1 MSRGSRLGR
10 FKPFSTTPVR
20 ERAILVGVD
29 FGNSQWTCE
38 ESLAELARLAET
50 DGAEVVLTMS
60 QKLDAP
66 VPKTFIGKGKVE
78 ELCSYVRNLNAD
90 VVIFDDELTPSQQA
104 NLEKIVG
111 EPTKIIDRTALILD
125 IFGVHAKTHE
135 GRLQVQ
141 LAQLQ
146 YVLPRL
152 RGMWSHLVG
161 EQTRGG
167 IGSRFGQGE
176 SQLEVDRR
184 LVRSRI
190 STLRRELDRL
200 ARRRSVQSKARWD
213 SGVYRVALVGYTNAG
228 KSTLLNRLTG
238 SNVYAQDEL
247 FATLDPT
254 TRALDLEEGRKITLT
269 DTVGFI
275 QKLPTMLVESFKS
288 TLAEVRAADL
298 ILLVVDASDPHREL
312 EIEAVRSVLRDID
325 ASEIRCVTVL
335 NKCDLL
341 DEEEKRAA
349 MLAHPDA
356 QPISA
361 LDGQGI
367 RALLYRI
374 AQEAA
379 SGSVTITVLVP
390 YEKGLLMK
398 MVHERCQ
405 VMRESFVQQGLLA
418 TVKADRRMAATLEPY
433 RVDEGGLE
441 ECPGDEQQDGLVDN
455 IDEQGVPSHE

>member
-1 MSRGSRLGR
+1 MAR
-10 FKPFSTTPVR
+10 FEPYSTAPVP

-29 FGNSQWTCE
+29 LGRSEWSCE

-50 DGAEVVLTMS
+50 DGAEVVLTMT
-60 QKLDAP
+60 QRLDAP

-78 ELCSYVRNLNAD
+78 ELCSYVRNLSAD

-104 NLEKIVG
+104 NLERAVG
-111 EPTKIIDRTALILD
+111 EPVKIIDRTALILD

-184 LVRSRI
+184 LVRARI
-190 STLRRELDRL
+190 STLRRELERL
-200 ARRRSVQSKARWD
+200 ERRRGVQSKARWD

-238 SNVYAQDEL
+238 AGVYVRDEL

-254 TRALDLEEGRKITLT
+254 TRALELEEGRKITIT

-298 ILLVVDASDPHREL
+298 VLLVVDASDPHREL
-312 EIEAVRSVLRDID
+312 EIAAVRSVLEEIGADQ
-325 ASEIRCVTVL
+325 IRCVEVL

-341 DEEEKRAA
+341 DADDLREARTV
-349 MLAHPDA
+349 HPDA
-356 QPISA
+356 QFVSA
-361 LDGQGI
+361 LSGEGM
-367 RALLYRI
+367 RGLLYRV
-374 AQEAA
+374 AQEASA
-379 SGSVTITVLVP
+379 DSVSMTVLVP

-405 VMRESFVQQGLLA
+405 VMRESYVQDGLLA
-418 TVKADRRMAATLEPY
+418 TVRADARMASTLAPY
-433 RVDEGGLE
+433 AVDE
-441 ECPGDEQQDGLVDN
+441 V
-455 IDEQGVPSHE
+455 S

>member
-1 MSRGSRLGR
+1 MGR
-10 FKPFSTTPVR
+10 FRPISTAPVP

-29 FGNSQWTCE
+29 LGRSEWSCE

-50 DGAEVVLTMS
+50 DGAEVVMTLT
-60 QKLDAP
+60 QRLDAP

-78 ELCSYVRNLNAD
+78 ELCSYVRSLSAD

-111 EPTKIIDRTALILD
+111 EPVKIIDRTALILD

-184 LVRSRI
+184 LVRARI
-190 STLRRELDRL
+190 STLRRELERL
-200 ARRRSVQSKARWD
+200 ERRRGVQSKARWD
-213 SGVYRVALVGYTNAG
+213 SGVWRVALVGYTNAG

-238 SNVYAQDEL
+238 SDVYARDEL

-254 TRALDLEEGRKITLT
+254 TRALDLDEGRKITLT

-312 EIEAVRSVLRDID
+312 QIEAVLSVLADIGAD
-325 ASEIRCVTVL
+325 SIRRVTVL
-335 NKCDLL
+335 NKCDLVDADAL
-341 DEEEKRAA
+341 REAT
-349 MLAHPDA
+349 LAHPDA
-356 QPISA
+356 QVVSA
-361 LDGQGI
+361 REGTGV
-367 RALLYRI
+367 RGLLYRI
-374 AQEAA
+374 AREAS
-379 SGSVTITVLVP
+379 SGSKTMSVLVP

-405 VMRESFVQQGLLA
+405 VMRETYVQQGLLA
-418 TVKADRRMAATLEPY
+418 TVKADARMASTLEPY
-433 RVDEGGLE
+433 RVEG
-441 ECPGDEQQDGLVDN
+441 
-455 IDEQGVPSHE
+455 EQGAAPAASAGAPSAGDGETAEP

>member
-1 MSRGSRLGR
+1 MGR
-10 FKPFSTTPVR
+10 FKPLSTAPVP

-29 FGNSQWTCE
+29 LGRSEWSCE

-50 DGAEVVLTMS
+50 DGAEVVLTMT
-60 QKLDAP
+60 QRLDAP

-78 ELCSYVRNLNAD
+78 ELVSMVRSLDAD
-90 VVIFDDELTPSQQA
+90 VVIFDEELTPSQQA
-104 NLEKIVG
+104 NLEKLVG
-111 EPTKIIDRTALILD
+111 EPVKIIDRTALILD

-184 LVRSRI
+184 LVRARI
-190 STLRRELDRL
+190 STLRRELERL
-200 ARRRSVQSKARWD
+200 EKRRGVQSKARWD

-228 KSTLLNRLTG
+228 KSTLLNQLTG
-238 SNVYAQDEL
+238 FDVYAKDEL

-254 TRALDLEEGRKITLT
+254 TRALDLEEGRKITIT

-298 ILLVVDASDPHREL
+298 VLLVVDASDPHREL
-312 EIEAVRSVLRDID
+312 EIGAVRAVLEEIG
-325 ASEIRCVTVL
+325 AGEIRCVEVL
-335 NKCDLL
+335 NKVDLV
-341 DEEEKRAA
+341 DEAELRSILAA
-349 MLAHPDA
+349 RPDA
-356 QPISA
+356 QPVSA
-361 LDGQGI
+361 LTGQGV
-367 RALLYRI
+367 RGLLYRI
-374 AQEAA
+374 AKEA
-379 SGSVTITVLVP
+379 SEGSVSLTVLIP

-405 VMRESFVQQGLLA
+405 VLRERYVQEGLLA
-418 TVKADRRMAATLEPY
+418 TVRADARMASTLEPY
-433 RVDEGGLE
+433 VTADEPRVSE
-441 ECPGDEQQDGLVDN
+441 
-455 IDEQGVPSHE
+455 

>member
-1 MSRGSRLGR
+1 MGR
-10 FKPFSTTPVR
+10 FKPHSTAPVP

-29 FGNSQWTCE
+29 LGNSEWSCE

-50 DGAEVVLTMS
+50 DGAEVVLTMT
-60 QKLDAP
+60 QRLDAP

-78 ELCSYVRNLNAD
+78 ELCSYVRSLGAD
-90 VVIFDDELTPSQQA
+90 VVIFDDELSPSQQA

-111 EPTKIIDRTALILD
+111 EPVKIIDRTALILD

-184 LVRSRI
+184 LVRARI
-190 STLRRELDRL
+190 STLRRELERL
-200 ARRRSVQSKARWD
+200 ERRRGVQSKARWD
-213 SGVYRVALVGYTNAG
+213 SGVWRVALVGYTNAG

-238 SNVYAQDEL
+238 ADVYVRDEL

-254 TRALDLEEGRKITLT
+254 TRALDLEEGRKVTIT

-298 ILLVVDASDPHREL
+298 VLLVVDASDPHREH
-312 EIEAVRSVLRDID
+312 EIDAVRAVLADIGAD
-325 ASEIRCVTVL
+325 SIRSVTVF
-335 NKCDLL
+335 NKCDLV
-341 DEEEKRAA
+341 DEETRRA
-349 MLAHPDA
+349 LSLDHPDA
-356 QPISA
+356 VFISA
-361 LDGQGI
+361 LEGSGI
-367 RALLYRI
+367 RGLLYRI
-374 AQEAA
+374 AREA
-379 SGSVTITVLVP
+379 SEGSVSMTVLVP
-390 YEKGLLMK
+390 YDKGLLMR

-405 VMRESFVQQGLLA
+405 VMRERYVQGGLLA
-418 TVKADRRMAATLEPY
+418 TVRADERMARTLGPY
-433 RVDEGGLE
+433 AVSDEDGGEELAEEQQGGLM
-441 ECPGDEQQDGLVDN
+441 DDVDGERMSPD
-455 IDEQGVPSHE
+455 GA

>member
-1 MSRGSRLGR
+1 MGR
-10 FKPFSTTPVR
+10 FRPLSTAPVP

-29 FGNSQWTCE
+29 LGRSEWSCE

-50 DGAEVVLTMS
+50 DGAEVVLTMT
-60 QKLDAP
+60 QRLDSP

-78 ELCSYVRNLNAD
+78 ELISMVRSLEAD
-90 VVIFDDELTPSQQA
+90 VVIFDEELTPSQQA
-104 NLEKIVG
+104 NLEKLVG
-111 EPTKIIDRTALILD
+111 EPVKIIDRTALILD

-184 LVRSRI
+184 LVRARI
-190 STLRRELDRL
+190 STLRRELERL
-200 ARRRSVQSKARWD
+200 EMRRNVQSKARWD

-238 SNVYAQDEL
+238 SDVYAKDEL

-254 TRALDLEEGRKITLT
+254 TRALDLEEGRKITIT

-298 ILLVVDASDPHREL
+298 VLLVVDASDPHREL
-312 EIEAVRSVLRDID
+312 EIDAVRSVLEEID
-325 ASEIRCVTVL
+325 AGDIRCVEVL
-335 NKCDLL
+335 NKVDLV
-341 DEEEKRAA
+341 DEGELRGL
-349 MLAHPDA
+349 LATHPDA
-356 QPISA
+356 QPVSA
-361 LDGQGI
+361 LTGQGI
-367 RALLYRI
+367 RGLLYRI
-374 AQEAA
+374 AKEA
-379 SGSVTITVLVP
+379 SEGSVSLTVLVP

-405 VMRESFVQQGLLA
+405 VLRERYVQEGLLA
-418 TVKADRRMAATLEPY
+418 TVRADARMAATLEPY
-433 RVDEGGLE
+433 VVPDDDEA
-441 ECPGDEQQDGLVDN
+441 
-455 IDEQGVPSHE
+455 

>member
-1 MSRGSRLGR
+1 MSRSADR
-10 FKPFSTTPVR
+10 FKPISTAPVP

-29 FGNSQWTCE
+29 LGRSDWSCE
-38 ESLAELARLAET
+38 ESLAELARLAQT

-60 QKLDAP
+60 QRLDAP

-78 ELCSYVRNLNAD
+78 ELVSYVRNMDAD
-90 VVIFDDELTPSQQA
+90 VVIFDEELTPSQQS
-104 NLEKIVG
+104 NLERIVG
-111 EPTKIIDRTALILD
+111 EPVKIIDRTALILD
-125 IFGVHAKTHE
+125 IFGVHARTRE

-184 LVRSRI
+184 LVRDKI
-190 STLRRELDRL
+190 SNLRRELQRL
-200 ARRRSVQSKARWD
+200 EVRRGVQSKARWD

-238 SNVYAQDEL
+238 SEVYAKDEL

-254 TRALDLEEGRKITLT
+254 TRSMVLDEGRKITVT

-275 QKLPTMLVESFKS
+275 QKLPTTLVEAFNS

-298 ILLVVDASDPHREL
+298 VLLVRRTRTAS
-312 EIEAVRSVLRDID
+312 
-325 ASEIRCVTVL
+325 
-335 NKCDLL
+335 
-341 DEEEKRAA
+341 
-349 MLAHPDA
+349 
-356 QPISA
+356 
-361 LDGQGI
+361 
-367 RALLYRI
+367 
-374 AQEAA
+374 
-379 SGSVTITVLVP
+379 
-390 YEKGLLMK
+390 
-398 MVHERCQ
+398 
-405 VMRESFVQQGLLA
+405 
-418 TVKADRRMAATLEPY
+418 RRLP
-433 RVDEGGLE
+433 
-441 ECPGDEQQDGLVDN
+441 P
-455 IDEQGVPSHE
+455 

>member
-1 MSRGSRLGR
+1 MAR
-10 FKPFSTTPVR
+10 FEPYSTAPVP

-29 FGNSQWTCE
+29 LGRSEWSCE

-50 DGAEVVLTMS
+50 DGAEVVLTMT
-60 QKLDAP
+60 QRLDAP

-78 ELCSYVRNLNAD
+78 ELCSYVRNLSAD

-104 NLEKIVG
+104 NLERAVG
-111 EPTKIIDRTALILD
+111 EPVKIIDRTALILD

-184 LVRSRI
+184 LVRARI
-190 STLRRELDRL
+190 STLRRELERL
-200 ARRRSVQSKARWD
+200 ERRRGVQSKARWD

-238 SNVYAQDEL
+238 AGVYVRDEL

-254 TRALDLEEGRKITLT
+254 TRALELEEGRKITIT

-298 ILLVVDASDPHREL
+298 VLLVVDASDPHREL
-312 EIEAVRSVLRDID
+312 EIAAVRSVLEEIGADQ
-325 ASEIRCVTVL
+325 IRCVEVL

-341 DEEEKRAA
+341 DADDLREVRTV
-349 MLAHPDA
+349 HPDV
-356 QPISA
+356 QFISA
-361 LDGQGI
+361 LSGEGM
-367 RALLYRI
+367 RGLLYRI
-374 AQEAA
+374 AQEASA
-379 SGSVTITVLVP
+379 DSVSMTVLVP

-405 VMRESFVQQGLLA
+405 VMRESYVQDGLLA
-418 TVKADRRMAATLEPY
+418 TVRADARMASTLAPY
-433 RVDEGGLE
+433 AVDE
-441 ECPGDEQQDGLVDN
+441 
-455 IDEQGVPSHE
+455 IS

>member
-1 MSRGSRLGR
+1 MAR
-10 FKPFSTTPVR
+10 FRPHDTAPVP
-20 ERAILVGVD
+20 ERAILVGVEL
-29 FGNSQWTCE
+29 GRSEWTLE

-50 DGAEVVLTMS
+50 DGAEVVMTMT
-60 QKLDAP
+60 QRLDAP
-66 VPKTFIGKGKVE
+66 VPKTFIGSGKVE
-78 ELCSYVRNLNAD
+78 ELCACVRDLGAD

-104 NLEKIVG
+104 NLERAVG
-111 EPTKIIDRTALILD
+111 EPVKIIDRTALILD
-125 IFGVHAKTHE
+125 IFGVHATTRE

-184 LVRSRI
+184 LVRARI
-190 STLRRELDRL
+190 STLRRELERL
-200 ARRRSVQSKARWD
+200 ERRRGVQSKARWD
-213 SGVYRVALVGYTNAG
+213 SGTWRVALVGYTNAG

-238 SNVYAQDEL
+238 SDVYARDEL

-254 TRALDLEEGRKITLT
+254 TRALTLEEGRRVTLT

-298 ILLVVDASDPHREL
+298 ILLVADVSDPHREL
-312 EIEAVRSVLRDID
+312 QMRAVRSVL
-325 ASEIRCVTVL
+325 AEIGAAGIRTVEVL
-335 NKCDLL
+335 NKSDLAS
-341 DEEEKRAA
+341 EEQLREAA
-349 MLAHPDA
+349 LAHPDA
-356 QPISA
+356 EVVSA
-361 LDGQGI
+361 REGRGLRG
-367 RALLYRI
+367 LLYRV
-374 AQEAA
+374 AREASA
-379 SGSVTITVLVP
+379 GSVSMTVLVP

-405 VMRESFVQQGLLA
+405 VMRERYVQRGLLA
-418 TVKADRRMAATLEPY
+418 TVRADERMAATLAPY
-433 RVDEGGLE
+433 EADGE
-441 ECPGDEQQDGLVDN
+441 PGDEDLG
-455 IDEQGVPSHE
+455 

>member
-1 MSRGSRLGR
+1 
-10 FKPFSTTPVR
+10 
-20 ERAILVGVD
+20 
-29 FGNSQWTCE
+29 
-38 ESLAELARLAET
+38 
-50 DGAEVVLTMS
+50 MS
-60 QKLDAP
+60 QRLDAP

-78 ELCSYVRNLNAD
+78 ELCSYVRNLSAD

-111 EPTKIIDRTALILD
+111 EPVKIIDRTALILD

-184 LVRSRI
+184 LVRARI
-190 STLRRELDRL
+190 STLRRELERL
-200 ARRRSVQSKARWD
+200 ERRRAVQSKARWD

-238 SNVYAQDEL
+238 ADVYVRDEL

-254 TRALDLEEGRKITLT
+254 TRALDLDEGRKITVT

-312 EIEAVRSVLRDID
+312 EIDAVRSVLADID

-335 NKCDLL
+335 NKWDLL
-341 DEEEKRAA
+341 DDDARRAA
-349 MLAHPDA
+349 MIEHPDA
-356 QPISA
+356 QAISA
-361 LDGQGI
+361 REGTGI
-367 RALLYRI
+367 RGLLYRI

-379 SGSVTITVLVP
+379 SGSVTMSVLVP

-405 VMRESFVQQGLLA
+405 VIRESYVQEGLLA
-418 TVKADRRMAATLEPY
+418 TLKADPRMAKTLAPY
-433 RVDEGGLE
+433 AVEDDSAGQEGG
-441 ECPGDEQQDGLVDN
+441 
-455 IDEQGVPSHE
+455 

>member
-1 MSRGSRLGR
+1 MGR
-10 FKPFSTTPVR
+10 FKPHSTAPVP

-29 FGNSQWTCE
+29 LGNSEWSCE

-50 DGAEVVLTMS
+50 DGAEVVLTMT
-60 QKLDAP
+60 QRLDAP

-78 ELCSYVRNLNAD
+78 ELCSYVRSLNAD
-90 VVIFDDELTPSQQA
+90 VVIFDDELSPSQQA
-104 NLEKIVG
+104 NLERIVG
-111 EPTKIIDRTALILD
+111 EPVKIIDRTALILD

-184 LVRSRI
+184 LIRSRI
-190 STLRRELDRL
+190 STLRRELERL
-200 ARRRSVQSKARWD
+200 ERRRGVQCKARWD

-238 SNVYAQDEL
+238 SDVYVRDEL

-254 TRALDLEEGRKITLT
+254 TRALDLDEGRKITVT

-298 ILLVVDASDPHREL
+298 VLLVVDASDPHREL
-312 EIEAVRSVLRDID
+312 QIDAVRSVL
-325 ASEIRCVTVL
+325 AEIGADSIRSVTVL
-335 NKCDLL
+335 NKCDALSP
-341 DEEEKRAA
+341 EELRQS
-349 MLAHPDA
+349 LVAHPDA
-356 QPISA
+356 QAVSA
-361 LDGQGI
+361 LEGTGM
-367 RALLYRI
+367 RGLLYRI

-379 SGSVTITVLVP
+379 AGSVTMTVLVP

-405 VMRESFVQQGLLA
+405 VIRESYVQGGLLA
-418 TVKADRRMAATLEPY
+418 TVKADERMARTLAPY
-433 RVDEGGLE
+433 AASEDDAGDEGAHGQEGRLVE
-441 ECPGDEQQDGLVDN
+441 DVDREGVAPDEG
-455 IDEQGVPSHE
+455 

>member
-1 MSRGSRLGR
+1 MGR
-10 FKPFSTTPVR
+10 FKPLSTAPVP
-20 ERAILVGVD
+20 ERAILVGVEV
-29 FGNSQWTCE
+29 GRSEWSCE

-50 DGAEVVLTMS
+50 DGAEVVLTMT
-60 QKLDAP
+60 QRLDAP

-78 ELCSYVRNLNAD
+78 ELVSAVHALDAD

-104 NLEKIVG
+104 NLERLVG
-111 EPTKIIDRTALILD
+111 EPVKIIDRTALILD

-146 YVLPRL
+146 YILPRL

-184 LVRSRI
+184 LVRARI
-190 STLRRELDRL
+190 STLHRELERL
-200 ARRRSVQSKARWD
+200 ERRRLVQSKARWD

-238 SNVYAQDEL
+238 SDVYVRDEL

-254 TRALDLEEGRKITLT
+254 TRALDLEEGRKVTIT

-275 QKLPTMLVESFKS
+275 QKLPTTLVESFKS

-298 ILLVVDASDPHREL
+298 VLLVIDASDRHREL
-312 EIEAVRSVLRDID
+312 QISAVRSVLE
-325 ASEIRCVTVL
+325 EIGAGELRCVEVL
-335 NKCDLL
+335 NKVDLL
-341 DEEEKRAA
+341 DEGALREAVA
-349 MLAHPDA
+349 AHPDA
-356 QPISA
+356 QLVSA
-361 LDGQGI
+361 ASGTGI
-367 RALLYRI
+367 RGLLYRI
-374 AQEAA
+374 AKEA
-379 SGSVTITVLVP
+379 SQGSVSLTVLVP

-405 VMRESFVQQGLLA
+405 VMRERYVQEGLLA
-418 TVKADRRMAATLEPY
+418 TVRADARMASTLGPY
-433 RVDEGGLE
+433 VVEDEA
-441 ECPGDEQQDGLVDN
+441 
-455 IDEQGVPSHE
+455 

>member
-1 MSRGSRLGR
+1 MGTGR
-10 FKPFSTTPVR
+10 FKPLSTAPVP

-29 FGNSQWTCE
+29 LGHSDWSCE

-60 QKLDAP
+60 QRLDAP

-78 ELCSYVRNLNAD
+78 ELCSYVRNLSAD

-111 EPTKIIDRTALILD
+111 EPVKIIDRTALILD

-184 LVRSRI
+184 LVRARI
-190 STLRRELDRL
+190 STLRRELERL
-200 ARRRSVQSKARWD
+200 ERRRAVQSKARWD

-238 SNVYAQDEL
+238 ADVYVRDEL

-254 TRALDLEEGRKITLT
+254 TRALDLDEGRKITVT

-312 EIEAVRSVLRDID
+312 EIDAVRSVLADID

-335 NKCDLL
+335 NKWDLL
-341 DEEEKRAA
+341 DDDARRAA
-349 MLAHPDA
+349 MIEHPEA
-356 QPISA
+356 QAISA
-361 LDGQGI
+361 REGTGI
-367 RALLYRI
+367 RGLLYRI

-379 SGSVTITVLVP
+379 SGSVTMSVLVP

-405 VMRESFVQQGLLA
+405 VIRESYVQEGLLA
-418 TVKADRRMAATLEPY
+418 TLKADPRMAKTLAPY
-433 RVDEGGLE
+433 AVEDDSAGQEG
-441 ECPGDEQQDGLVDN
+441 
-455 IDEQGVPSHE
+455 

>member
-1 MSRGSRLGR
+1 MAR
-10 FKPFSTTPVR
+10 FEPFSTAPVP

-29 FGNSQWTCE
+29 LGRSEWSCE

-50 DGAEVVLTMS
+50 DGAEVVLTMT
-60 QKLDAP
+60 QRLDAP

-78 ELCSYVRNLNAD
+78 ELCSYVRNLRAD

-104 NLEKIVG
+104 NLERAVG
-111 EPTKIIDRTALILD
+111 EPVKIIDRTALILD

-184 LVRSRI
+184 LVRARI
-190 STLRRELDRL
+190 STLRRELERL
-200 ARRRSVQSKARWD
+200 DRRRSVQSKARWD

-238 SNVYAQDEL
+238 AGVYVQDEL

-254 TRALDLEEGRKITLT
+254 TRALDLDEGRKITIT

-312 EIEAVRSVLRDID
+312 EMDAVKSVLSDIGAD
-325 ASEIRCVTVL
+325 GIRCVTVL

-341 DEEEKRAA
+341 DEEARRDVL
-349 MLAHPDA
+349 LAHPDA

-361 LDGQGI
+361 LDGQGL
-367 RALLYRI
+367 RGLLYRI

-379 SGSVTITVLVP
+379 RGSVTMTVLVP
-390 YEKGLLMK
+390 YDKGLLMK

-405 VMRESFVQQGLLA
+405 VMRETYVQDGLLA
-418 TVKADRRMAATLEPY
+418 TVKADARMAATLEPY
-433 RVDEGGLE
+433 VAPSDNPINHRAEGKKNGLMDNVDEK
-441 ECPGDEQQDGLVDN
+441 
-455 IDEQGVPSHE
+455 GVPSNE

>member
-1 MSRGSRLGR
+1 MGR
-10 FKPFSTTPVR
+10 FKPLSTAPVP

-29 FGNSQWTCE
+29 LGRSEWSCE

-50 DGAEVVLTMS
+50 DGAEVVLTMT
-60 QKLDAP
+60 QRLDAP

-78 ELCSYVRNLNAD
+78 ELVSMVRSLNAD
-90 VVIFDDELTPSQQA
+90 VVIFDEELTPSQQA
-104 NLEKIVG
+104 NLEKLVG
-111 EPTKIIDRTALILD
+111 EPVKIIDRTALILD

-184 LVRSRI
+184 LVRARI
-190 STLRRELDRL
+190 STLRRELERL
-200 ARRRSVQSKARWD
+200 EKRRGVQSKARWD

-228 KSTLLNRLTG
+228 KSTLLNQLTG
-238 SNVYAQDEL
+238 SDVYAKDEL

-254 TRALDLEEGRKITLT
+254 TRALDLEEGRKITIT

-298 ILLVVDASDPHREL
+298 VLLVVDASDPHREL
-312 EIEAVRSVLRDID
+312 EIGAVRAVLEEIG
-325 ASEIRCVTVL
+325 AGEIRCVEVL
-335 NKCDLL
+335 NKVDLV
-341 DEEEKRAA
+341 DEAELRSILA
-349 MLAHPDA
+349 AHPDA
-356 QPISA
+356 QPVSA
-361 LDGQGI
+361 LTGQGV
-367 RALLYRI
+367 RGLLYRI
-374 AQEAA
+374 AKEA
-379 SGSVTITVLVP
+379 SEGSVSLTVLIP

-405 VMRESFVQQGLLA
+405 VLRERYVQEGLLA
-418 TVKADRRMAATLEPY
+418 TVRADARMASTLEPY
-433 RVDEGGLE
+433 VTADE
-441 ECPGDEQQDGLVDN
+441 PGASE
-455 IDEQGVPSHE
+455 